1 MKNFKDLTYVA
12 LMYIEH
18 PVHQSSRPIIYF
30 VNNFKISLP
39 SNKSIKFL
47 QNVKE
52 NNFFHFYPYKI
63 PKNVRLAHIYSTNIN
78 VALTKFV
85 TQHHFFSDLELKNQ

>member
-30 VNNFKISLP
+30 VNNFKISLE
-39 SNKSIKFL
+39 S
-47 QNVKE
+47 
-52 NNFFHFYPYKI
+52 
-63 PKNVRLAHIYSTNIN
+63 KNTR
-78 VALTKFV
+78 FV
-85 TQHHFFSDLELKNQ
+85 TTNYTPYTLKSTYTQNDIQNE

>member
-30 VNNFKISLP
+30 VNNFKISLE
-39 SNKSIKFL
+39 SKKYTIRD
-47 QNVKE
+47 
-52 NNFFHFYPYKI
+52 YK
-63 PKNVRLAHIYSTNIN
+63 LHTLHA
-78 VALTKFV
+78 
-85 TQHHFFSDLELKNQ
+85 

>member
-18 PVHQSSRPIIYF
+18 PVLQSSRPIIYF

-39 SNKSIKFL
+39 PNKSIKVF
-47 QNVKE
+47 
-52 NNFFHFYPYKI
+52 
-63 PKNVRLAHIYSTNIN
+63 
-78 VALTKFV
+78 TKC
-85 TQHHFFSDLELKNQ
+85 

>member
-18 PVHQSSRPIIYF
+18 PVHQSSRPISKFHY
-30 VNNFKISLP
+30 LQ
-39 SNKSIKFL
+39 IKVSRSS

-52 NNFFHFYPYKI
+52 NNFFQFYLYKI
-63 PKNVRLAHIYSTNIN
+63 PKNVRVALIYNTNIN
-78 VALTKFV
+78 VALTKY
-85 TQHHFFSDLELKNQ
+85 LKY